1 MKWHEMTWN
10 EMAWMNEKKERKKER
25 KKEGQLER
33 KKESK
38 KERKKERMNG
48 WMNEWMNGW
57 MSEWM
62 NEWMKEGRKEGRKE
76 WWMKYPRLRW
86 WLGFLPLCSILFLV
100 SSAALNSTYDLHMI
114 YICTTYSNWY
124 CLHYLENKKS
134 FMSPQW
140 HSLKL
145 TIW

>member
-1 MKWHEMTWN
+1 MTWN

-38 KERKKERMNG
+38 KERKKEWMNG

-62 NEWMKEGRKEGRKE
+62 NEWMNEGRKEGRNDE
-76 WWMKYPRLRW
+76 WNTHVFVDGWASYLFVQFFSLSPVQH
-86 WLGFLPLCSILFLV
+86 SI
-100 SSAALNSTYDLHMI
+100 LHMI
-114 YICTTYSNWY
+114 YIWSTYVLPIQTDIVYIILKIKNPSCLLNGTVSNWQSD
-124 CLHYLENKKS
+124 KV
-134 FMSPQW
+134 
-140 HSLKL
+140 
-145 TIW
+145 